1 MAMQTQTE
9 RRLYQIGQL
18 PDVLQLSATQIDWLV
33 NTGQLNPIRIAGE
46 VRFDSRELDALINTY
61 QQIAKRKKPYVQ

>member
-1 MAMQTQTE
+1 MNPQSE
-9 RRLYQIGQL
+9 RRLYQPMELAG
-18 PDVLQLSATQIDWLV
+18 VLQLDQEQIDWLV

-61 QQIAKRKKPYVQ
+61 QQIAKRKKPYVH